1 MNNLYKYSF
10 TNKFFSSINKNFLH
24 RERISYTRKKTILT
38 TRTPKYTP
46 SIKSSSETQQTLP
59 TFMKEMQTSRAPTS
73 LYSPARLPLSKICNS
88 DAASINAFR
97 DKWPEG

>member
-1 MNNLYKYSF
+1 MNNLNKYSF
-10 TNKFFSSINKNFLH
+10 TNKLFSSINKNFLH
-24 RERISYTRKKTILT
+24 TRKKTILT